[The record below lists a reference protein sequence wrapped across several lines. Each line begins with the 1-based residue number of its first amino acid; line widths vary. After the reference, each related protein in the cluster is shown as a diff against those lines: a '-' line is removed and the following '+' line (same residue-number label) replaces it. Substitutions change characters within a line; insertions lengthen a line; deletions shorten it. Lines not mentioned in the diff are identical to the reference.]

1 MKRLSSLLLA
11 LWITSICF
19 AKSALPNYE
28 YDIVGVAIAK
38 EGYYLVEVSALVD
51 KKKEATIDVA
61 KKCAILGCLFK
72 GFAVERFSKSQS
84 FLLRLKLKNIVNT
97 LTN

>member
-51 KKKEATIDVA
+51 KRRKQRLMLRRSALSSVA
-61 KKCAILGCLFK
+61 CLKDLLWNDFPK
-72 GFAVERFSKSQS
+72 ANHFFSVSS
-84 FLLRLKLKNIVNT
+84 
-97 LTN
+97 